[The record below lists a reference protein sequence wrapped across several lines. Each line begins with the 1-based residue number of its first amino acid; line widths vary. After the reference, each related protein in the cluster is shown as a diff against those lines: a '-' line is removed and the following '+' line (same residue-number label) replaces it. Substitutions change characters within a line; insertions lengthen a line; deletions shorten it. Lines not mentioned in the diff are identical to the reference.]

1 MATISLPSF
10 ALLAAALL
18 LASTQAQVSSDAV
31 RKEAL
36 KYYYEGKF
44 NMFVSRFTMRL
55 SKFVVCCVLYVHFQ
69 QSSVALT
76 GCTETRCKAH
86 TQE

>member
-36 KYYYEGKF
+36 KYYYEGTF
-44 NMFVSRFTMRL
+44 NMFYNESF
-55 SKFVVCCVLYVHFQ
+55 
-69 QSSVALT
+69 
-76 GCTETRCKAH
+76 
-86 TQE
+86 